1 MLEGRSTVVTDPA
14 DARSTVIRSR
24 ERLMRAQQLV
34 AAQAPL
40 AAPLVA
46 ELHDLVLDDVHNL
59 EVLFDGALDDI
70 SRLIGQLPSGADED
84 DDAGGAA
91 SGDDEMVAAA

>member
-1 MLEGRSTVVTDPA
+1 
-14 DARSTVIRSR
+14 
-24 ERLMRAQQLV
+24 MRAQQLV

-40 AAPLVA
+40 AAPLGA

>member
-1 MLEGRSTVVTDPA
+1 
-14 DARSTVIRSR
+14 
-24 ERLMRAQQLV
+24 MRAQQLV

-46 ELHDLVLDDVHNL
+46 ELHDLVLDDVANL
-59 EVLFDGALDDI
+59 EFLFDGALDDI

-84 DDAGGAA
+84 DDADGVTAGNGEKITAA
-91 SGDDEMVAAA
+91 